1 MTRAHRLVL
10 LSAVLFGT
18 TGTAQ
23 ALGPD
28 GTTPLTVG
36 ASRIAIGGAA
46 LVAIALL
53 HIWGR
58 GSAMHRAHD
67 RAPSPLMHWAPGP
80 ALAGALGVVGYQL
93 CFFAA
98 VDATGVAVGTV
109 VALGSGPAFAGLF
122 GLALRKERPTRQWAL
137 ATALAVTGAAV
148 LVLAGGGATS
158 VDPVGIALALGAG
171 ASYGLYTVTSKTLLE
186 HGHSPEGVMAVAFG
200 LGAVLL
206 SPVLVIGD
214 TAWLTTPGGATLALY
229 LGLIP
234 TALAYILFARGLQKL
249 PAASVATLTLAE
261 PLTAASLGV
270 AVLGERPGPVAGLGA
285 LLVLSGLLV
294 LSLKPKASRQNA
306 AATAGA

>member
-1 MTRAHRLVL
+1 VTRAHHLVL

-46 LVAIALL
+46 LLAIALATKTL
-53 HIWGR
+53 NDGIRWT
-58 GSAMHRAHD
+58 
-67 RAPSPLMHWAPGP
+67 PGP

-122 GLALRKERPTRQWAL
+122 GLVLSKETPTQRWAVATGL
-137 ATALAVTGAAV
+137 AITGAAI
-148 LVLAGGGATS
+148 LVLAGGEGAN
-158 VDPVGIALALGAG
+158 VDPAGIALALGAG

-186 HGHSPEGVMAVAFG
+186 QGHRPEGVMAVAFG
-200 LGAVLL
+200 LGGVLL
-206 SPVLVIGD
+206 APALVLGD
-214 TAWLTTPGGATLALY
+214 TAWLTAPDGASLAVY
-229 LGLIP
+229 LGLVP
-234 TALAYILFARGLQKL
+234 TALAYVLFARGLQKL

-261 PLTAASLGV
+261 PLTAATLGV
-270 AVLGERPGPVAGLGA
+270 AILGERPGPVAGLGA
-285 LLVLSGLLV
+285 LMVLSGLRV
-294 LSLKPKASRQNA
+294 LSAKPRVRP
-306 AATAGA
+306 ATA